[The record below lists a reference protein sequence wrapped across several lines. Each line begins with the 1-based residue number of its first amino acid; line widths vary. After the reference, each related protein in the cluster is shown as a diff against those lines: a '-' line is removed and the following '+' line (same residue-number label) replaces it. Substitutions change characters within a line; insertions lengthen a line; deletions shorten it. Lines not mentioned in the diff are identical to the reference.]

1 MTQRR
6 NCSRPSS
13 VKAAKSTFTSTS
25 NSATPPQTR
34 KSEATAAPSATTTT
48 TITTTSTTTTTSA
61 ASSSTGAFLD
71 QRGDALLGLA
81 EEPLPKLE
89 AT

>member
-25 NSATPPQTR
+25 NSATPPRTR
-34 KSEATAAPSATTTT
+34 KSEATAAPSAT
-48 TITTTSTTTTTSA
+48 TTTSTTTTTSA

-71 QRGDALLGLA
+71 QGCDALLGLA